1 MTPAASGTTRLAAVI
16 GHPVAHSFSPS
27 LHNAAFAATGLDWVY
42 VALDV
47 APGAVPQAFDGVRA
61 LGIAGLSVTMPHKEA
76 AAAAAD
82 ELTDDARL
90 LGAVNC
96 IVNRNG
102 TLVGHNTD
110 GAGLLAALAAD
121 VDYAPHGARCVVL
134 GAGGAARA
142 TVLALARADAA
153 EIAVVARRPERAD
166 VAAELG
172 GDVGVVVDVA
182 QAPSQIAAADLV
194 VNATPVGMGHPSP
207 DDIPLDLADLRSGQ
221 VVVDLVYQPLLTP
234 LVAGARERGLVA
246 VNGLGMLVHQAA
258 LAFELWTGVD
268 APLAV
273 MTDVVTA
280 AMPPSPK

>member
-1 MTPAASGTTRLAAVI
+1 MTVSGATRVAAVI
-16 GHPVAHSFSPS
+16 GHPVAHSFSPV

-47 APGAVPQAFDGVRA
+47 APGDVAQAFDGVRA

-96 IVNRNG
+96 IVNRDG

-142 TVLALARADAA
+142 VVLALARADAA
-153 EIAVVARRPERAD
+153 EIAVVARRPDAAA
-166 VAAELG
+166 VAAQLAGEAG
-172 GDVGVVVDVA
+172 AVVDAEV
-182 QAPSQIAAADLV
+182 APSRIAAADLV

-207 DDIPLDLADLRSGQ
+207 GDVPFDLDDLRPGQ
-221 VVVDLVYQPLLTP
+221 IVVDLIYQPLLTP

-268 APLAV
+268 APVAV
-273 MTDVVTA
+273 MAEVVRA
-280 AMPPSPK
+280 AVADSAE